1 MPSITPFLWFDG
13 DLAEPIAFY
22 TSIFDEVES
31 VTEIASPGRHSDHA
45 DPVFAA
51 TIELCGQKLMLLNGG
66 PVHAGFT
73 ESISLFVSVDTQG
86 EIDRLWERLTADG
99 GEPGKCGWLKDR
111 YGLSWQV
118 VPSALA
124 GLLGSSDRTRAQ
136 QATDAMMQ
144 MRKLDIAELQAA
156 YDR

>member
-1 MPSITPFLWFDG
+1 MPSITPFVWFDI
-13 DLAEPIAFY
+13 DLVEPIAFY
-22 TSIFDEVES
+22 TSIFPEV
-31 VTEIASPGRHSDHA
+31 ASPNVPPGVD
-45 DPVFAA
+45 DGPIFTA

-66 PVHAGFT
+66 PAHAGFT

-86 EIDRLWERLTADG
+86 EIDDLWERLTADG
-99 GEPGKCGWLKDR
+99 GDPGRCGWLKDR

-118 VPSALA
+118 VPTVLGS
-124 GLLGSSDRTRAQ
+124 LLGSPDRTRAQ

-144 MRKLDIAELQAA
+144 MSKLDIAALHAA